1 MAESNAQEIY
11 DGMLADKAKLAELR
25 ENRRADLL
33 ANPAYAR
40 TDSEIKEKR
49 EANKKI
55 ELDWTERNR
64 DTVSEIDRL
73 KERLDLANV
82 QLLAFA
88 LNAAKTDRN
97 LELYKNSGGEHAKVD
112 VQFKLKLTARQ
123 SKLF

>member
-1 MAESNAQEIY
+1 MAASKAQEIY

-25 ENRRADLL
+25 VAKRAGLL
-33 ANPAYAR
+33 GNSDYAK

-55 ELDWTERNR
+55 ELDWNERNM
-64 DTVSEIDRL
+64 DTILEIDKL
-73 KERLDLANV
+73 KERVDLANV

-88 LNAAKTDRN
+88 LNAAKQDRN
-97 LELYKNSGGEHAKVD
+97 LELYKSANGQRAKVD
-112 VQFKLKLTARQ
+112 VQFKLKLTAKQ